1 MPFELQVA
9 LRYLLA
15 KRRQVFISVIS
26 LVSTAGVTVG
36 VMALVIA
43 LALMTGLQQEL
54 QARILGSS
62 AHVYVWKPAGI
73 TDYQAEVAKLRAVP
87 GVIGAAPAVEGKAM
101 ITSES
106 GEGFVQVKGIDPAL
120 EPSVTDIGRVVTDG
134 SLTRL
139 TPASEDDFPGIVL
152 GKDLSGAIGAM
163 VGDSVTLLTPNGTLS
178 PMGVMPRQRRF
189 KVVGTFRLGLYEV
202 DNGTGLVSLESGMR
216 LAGTDRVD
224 RIELKVADVYDA
236 PRIADQ
242 IALDFGTEYVTSDWG
257 DLNQQLYSALLLEK
271 IGMGIGIGLIVM
283 VAALNIVASLILLVM
298 EKTRDIAIL
307 KTMGAS
313 SRSITMIF
321 LLQGTIIG
329 VLGTLVGATLGT
341 TAAYVLDRY
350 RLITIPSDVYQ
361 VSYLPF
367 KLLPWDLATVV
378 VVAILVCFVATLY
391 PSRQAARLDPA
402 QALRYE

>member
-26 LVSTAGVTVG
+26 LVSTMGVTVG

-54 QARILGSS
+54 QARCLGSS
-62 AHVYVWKPAGI
+62 AHVFVWKPAGI
-73 TDYQAEVAKLRAVP
+73 TDYHAEVARLRAVP

-101 ITSES
+101 ITSAS
-106 GEGFVQVKGIDPAL
+106 GEGFVMVKGIDPAL
-120 EPSVTDIGRVVTDG
+120 EPSVTDIGKVLTDG
-134 SLTRL
+134 SLDHL
-139 TPASEDDFPGIVL
+139 TPPSEDEFPGIVL
-152 GKDLSGAIGAM
+152 GKDLAGSLGAM
-163 VGDSVTLLTPNGTLS
+163 VGDTVTLLTPNGTLS

-202 DNGTGLVSLESGMR
+202 DNGTGLVSLDAGMR
-216 LAGTDRVD
+216 VAGTDRVA

-242 IALDFGTEYVTSDWG
+242 IAADFGTEYVTSDWG

-313 SRSITMIF
+313 SKSITLIF
-321 LLQGTIIG
+321 LLQGSIIG
-329 VLGTLVGATLGT
+329 VLGTLVGAILGT

-350 RLITIPSDVYQ
+350 KLITIPSDVYQ

-367 KLLPWDLATVV
+367 KLLPWDLFTVV
-378 VVAILVCFVATLY
+378 VVAIFVCFLATLY

>member
-26 LVSTAGVTVG
+26 LVSTLGVTVG

-62 AHVYVWKPAGI
+62 AHVFVWKPAGI
-73 TDYQAEVAKLRAVP
+73 TDYHAEVARLRAVP

-101 ITSES
+101 ITSAS
-106 GEGFVQVKGIDPAL
+106 GEGFVMVKGIDPAL
-120 EPSVTDIGRVVTDG
+120 EPSVTDIGKVLTDG
-134 SLTRL
+134 SLDHL
-139 TPASEDDFPGIVL
+139 TPPSEDEFPGIVL
-152 GKDLSGAIGAM
+152 GKDLAGSLGAM
-163 VGDSVTLLTPNGTLS
+163 VGDTVTLLTPNGTLS

-202 DNGTGLVSLESGMR
+202 DNGTGLVSLDAGMR
-216 LAGTDRVD
+216 VAGTDRVA

-242 IALDFGTEYVTSDWG
+242 IAADFGTEYVTSDWG

-313 SRSITMIF
+313 SKSITVIF

-329 VLGTLVGATLGT
+329 VLGTLVGAILGT

-350 RLITIPSDVYQ
+350 KLITIPSDVYQ

-367 KLLPWDLATVV
+367 KLLPWDLFTVV
-378 VVAILVCFVATLY
+378 VVAIFVCFLATLY